1 MFLGEIKIVG
11 FYTLS
16 IKSLKLSNDISTNK
30 KKKINGGFLNKDNK
44 NVNNVAVYLIGQ
56 LAKND
61 TYSKCIAGKELMER
75 AMISINTCHNI
86 IGGRIV
92 LIECN
97 GSKKLSQFYNNCGFE
112 ELQKDVDGLV
122 QMISYL

>member
-56 LAKND
+56 LAKNY
-61 TYSKCIAGKELMER
+61 TYSKFIEGK
-75 AMISINTCHNI
+75 
-86 IGGRIV
+86 
-92 LIECN
+92 
-97 GSKKLSQFYNNCGFE
+97 
-112 ELQKDVDGLV
+112 
-122 QMISYL
+122 